1 MSVKKS
7 YTVGIMDER
16 KINKINEVIS
26 KFAEV
31 TIQSSSHRYFDKQP
45 IDANEVVLDVT
56 FFQLKSDDEKSCDDK
71 LSELIKNLDELN
83 AEYILM
89 DEEDKHMIVTVD
101 YAGYII
107 VKFDKISFIKPK
119 TYDFIDEIK
128 TMKTDIGYC
137 KGFKPQFRP
146 IKEDLSEVLVNSE
159 MIYLVSDSSE
169 NLKKFK
175 DLISQKLLEF
185 EPDFELEFG
194 VIPPQEF

>member
-31 TIQSSSHRYFDKQP
+31 TIQSSSHMYFDKQP

-71 LSELIKNLDELN
+71 LRELIKNLDELN

-146 IKEDLSEVLVNSE
+146 IKGDLSEVLVNSE

-194 VIPPQEF
+194 VIEPQEF